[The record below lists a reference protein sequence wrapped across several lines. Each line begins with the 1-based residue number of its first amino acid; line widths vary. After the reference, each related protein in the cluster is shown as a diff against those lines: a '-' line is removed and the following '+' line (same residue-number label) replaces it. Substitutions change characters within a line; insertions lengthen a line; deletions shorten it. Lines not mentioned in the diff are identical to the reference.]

1 MEHRDKSWRH
11 VSPRASPAQAGGC
24 GAHTLRVPAE
34 EVWRWSWHLCFTSST
49 ASDAS
54 AAPDQ
59 PRANHKKGEIPQR
72 CRKGLVSHRDSMSH
86 ISLHSQPEIC
96 SSYSYL
102 LFIPQKAQLGLV
114 FKPQQFKILF
124 PTPVPWERSTDQPDF
139 SSPPPGVW
147 NDRPSA
153 PWTLFQCITQ
163 VI

>member
-1 MEHRDKSWRH
+1 MEHRDKSWGH
-11 VSPRASPAQAGGC
+11 VSPRASPPQAGGC

-34 EVWRWSWHLCFTSST
+34 EVWRWSTCASLPAQPVMPVLLQISHEQTSRRDPTVLQEGTPCPTGMGPPHL
-49 ASDAS
+49 
-54 AAPDQ
+54 P
-59 PRANHKKGEIPQR
+59 P
-72 CRKGLVSHRDSMSH
+72 
-86 ISLHSQPEIC
+86 QPEIC

-114 FKPQQFKILF
+114 FKPQQFKIPF